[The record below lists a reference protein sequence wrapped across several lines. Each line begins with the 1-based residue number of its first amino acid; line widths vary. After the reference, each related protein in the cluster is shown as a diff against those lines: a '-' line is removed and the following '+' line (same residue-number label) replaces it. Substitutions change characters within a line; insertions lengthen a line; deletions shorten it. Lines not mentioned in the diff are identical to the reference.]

1 MSGRVYTLAKR
12 LDPRLPHT
20 AQRAVR
26 RVWVLW
32 QGLVLFAIT
41 LVGRVP
47 CHAFRRFMYRYV
59 FGVGLGAGSVVHWG
73 TRFFRP
79 SGVTI
84 GSYCN
89 IGNDAFL
96 DGRSGLTIGN
106 CVATGA
112 EVMIYTQQ
120 HDVDSRDFAL
130 EGAPVVIEDF
140 VYLGP
145 RVIILPGVRIGKGA
159 VVAAGAVVT
168 RNVEAYTV
176 VGGVPATFIR
186 ERRRDLD
193 YHPDFAMPLQ

>member
-1 MSGRVYTLAKR
+1 MIGRVHALAKR
-12 LDPRLPHT
+12 VDPWLPDN
-20 AQRAVR
+20 AQRVLR

-32 QGLVLFAIT
+32 QGFVLWAIT
-41 LVGRVP
+41 MVGRVP
-47 CHAFRRFMYRYV
+47 CHALRRFMYRRV
-59 FGVGLGAGSVVHWG
+59 FGVGLGPGSIIHWR
-73 TRFFRP
+73 TRFFAP

-84 GSYCN
+84 GASCN

-96 DGRSGLTIGN
+96 DGRGGLTIGN

-120 HDVDSRDFAL
+120 HDVDSRDFAV
-130 EGAPVVIEDF
+130 ESAPVVLEDF

-159 VVAAGAVVT
+159 VVGAGAVVT
-168 RNVEAYTV
+168 HDVPAYTV

-186 ERRRDLD
+186 ERRQDLD
-193 YHPDFAMPLQ
+193 YRPDFAMPFQ